1 MDQGGDVDMAS
12 RPGGSRGRG
21 DSKFNNPKPARSLSL
36 ECSSA
41 PRLDDGALRAGIA
54 PADVFILSRLN
65 DTTSYFFTWFCKKY
79 RIQIGPPRGLGG
91 KEEKTRCPICLDSC
105 TKSIELQCGHSFCRS
120 CLIQSAANNM
130 TSCAL
135 CRREQ
140 EIDPEQLRA
149 RFDEQRMLN
158 LAQRLAIPPPPVR
171 SRPSA
176 TGAAMSASEGA
187 CEEKEVRVRVEVV
200 PTSTT
205 EREVFFGL
213 GGDVG
218 AMSSDDLRRR
228 WSCGVQTASATAG
241 AASSSEL
248 RSSWRE
254 SHDRSRSPMPMH
266 SEGELFGTSCQAL
279 HGADSLSCSGHA
291 DIGSH
296 VTGASL
302 RRSPDSQ
309 CAGGGRVDSM
319 CLERHSS
326 PRIPPSN
333 FGDDA
338 PASALPARGENTTP
352 FETSDVGGVDA
363 PCLRKR
369 WHEVMDIGDVG
380 DMPVS
385 ELAGRLTLATDLR
398 TCSEDV
404 TTFETS
410 DVGGSDAACLGK
422 RWHEAMEIGDVGHQ
436 RVNELAGRTL
446 AADLLAHGEKTTPFE
461 TSDVGGLDAS
471 CLRKRWHE
479 AMEIGNVGDM
489 PVSELAARL
498 ALATDSST
506 CREDGTFETSDVGS
520 LDVACLR
527 NRWHEAVEYGDVGDM
542 PVSELAR
549 KLALAPGLP
558 TCSED
563 ALSLGRSDVGSL
575 GVACLQKLW
584 HEAMEF
590 SDLGDMPVGEL
601 AARLALAT
609 DSSTCR
615 EDGTFETSDVGSLD
629 VACLRNR
636 WHEAVEYGDV
646 GDMPVSELAGRLT
659 LAIDLRTWSE
669 DALSF
674 GKSDV
679 GGLDAACLRKRW
691 HEAMEFSDVG
701 DMPIDEIAPRL
712 TLAAGRQGV
721 GGMPGVQLEE
731 RSQLQ
736 EAKLLRECGCSH
748 ANRKPLL
755 SKMGARTARG
765 CTVEDLDVTSN
776 CCVLQ
781 EQAVEAATSSTG
793 GHGSAPVG

>member
-1 MDQGGDVDMAS
+1 MS
-12 RPGGSRGRG
+12 C
-21 DSKFNNPKPARSLSL
+21 SLD
-36 ECSSA
+36 A
-41 PRLDDGALRAGIA
+41 ADGTLRAGIA

-65 DTTSYFFTWFCKKY
+65 DTTSYFFAWFCKKY

-91 KEEKTRCPICLDSC
+91 KEENTRCPICLDSC

-120 CLIQSAANNM
+120 CLIRSAANNM

-158 LAQRLAIPPPPVR
+158 LAQRLAILPPPLR

-176 TGAAMSASEGA
+176 TSAAMSASEGA
-187 CEEKEVRVRVEVV
+187 YEEKDVRVRVKVV

-205 EREVFFGL
+205 GREVFVGL

-228 WSCGVQTASATAG
+228 WSCGVHTASATAG

-254 SHDRSRSPMPMH
+254 SHDRSRSLMPMH
-266 SEGELFGTSCQAL
+266 SEGELCGTSCQVL
-279 HGADSLSCSGHA
+279 HGADSVSCSGHA

-296 VTGASL
+296 FTGASP

-309 CAGGGRVDSM
+309 CAGRGRVDSM

-326 PRIPPSN
+326 PRIPSSN

-338 PASALPARGENTTP
+338 SASALPARGGNTTP
-352 FETSDVGGVDA
+352 FETSDVGGLDA
-363 PCLRKR
+363 ACLRKR
-369 WHEVMDIGDVG
+369 WHEAMEFGDVGDMPVSELAESLTLATDLRTCSEDMTPFETRDVGGSDAAFLGKRWHEAIETGDVG

-385 ELAGRLTLATDLR
+385 ELAGRLSR
-398 TCSEDV
+398 E
-404 TTFETS
+404 
-410 DVGGSDAACLGK
+410 
-422 RWHEAMEIGDVGHQ
+422 
-436 RVNELAGRTL
+436 
-446 AADLLAHGEKTTPFE
+446 ADLLARGDKTTPCE
-461 TSDVGGLDAS
+461 TSDVGGLDAGCLGKRWYEAMETGDVGDRPVS
-471 CLRKRWHE
+471 ELARKLALATGLPTYSDDALSLGRSDVGSLGVACLRKLWHE
-479 AMEIGNVGDM
+479 AMEFGDVGDM
-489 PVSELAARL
+489 PVRDLAARL
-498 ALATDSST
+498 ALATDLPT

-527 NRWHEAVEYGDVGDM
+527 NRWHEAVEYDDVGDM
-542 PVSELAR
+542 PVS
-549 KLALAPGLP
+549 G
-558 TCSED
+558 
-563 ALSLGRSDVGSL
+563 
-575 GVACLQKLW
+575 
-584 HEAMEF
+584 
-590 SDLGDMPVGEL
+590 
-601 AARLALAT
+601 
-609 DSSTCR
+609 
-615 EDGTFETSDVGSLD
+615 
-629 VACLRNR
+629 
-636 WHEAVEYGDV
+636 
-646 GDMPVSELAGRLT
+646 LAGRLT
-659 LAIDLRTWSE
+659 LAIDLRTCSE

-679 GGLDAACLRKRW
+679 GGLDAACLRNRW
-691 HEAMEFSDVG
+691 HEAMEFGDVGDMPVSELAGRLTMATDLPTWSEDALSFGRSDVGGLDAACLRKRWQKVEFSDVG
-701 DMPIDEIAPRL
+701 DMPVGGIAPRL

-721 GGMPGVQLEE
+721 GGMPSVQVGE
-731 RSQLQ
+731 RWNLQ
-736 EAKLLRECGCSH
+736 EAKLLRQSGCSH
-748 ANRKPLL
+748 ANRKSFL

-765 CTVEDLDVTSN
+765 CTVEHLDVTSN

-781 EQAVEAATSSTG
+781 EQAVQAATSSAG

>member
-1 MDQGGDVDMAS
+1 MDQGGDIDMAS

-36 ECSSA
+36 ECSST

-205 EREVFFGL
+205 EREAFGGL

-218 AMSSDDLRRR
+218 AMSSDDLHRR

-254 SHDRSRSPMPMH
+254 SHDRSHSPMPMH
-266 SEGELFGTSCQAL
+266 SDGELFSTSCQVL
-279 HGADSLSCSGHA
+279 YGADSLSCSGHA
-291 DIGSH
+291 DVGSH
-296 VTGASL
+296 FTGASPC
-302 RRSPDSQ
+302 RSPESQ
-309 CAGGGRVDSM
+309 CARGGRVDSM

-326 PRIPPSN
+326 PRIPSSH

-338 PASALPARGENTTP
+338 SASALPARGGNTTP
-352 FETSDVGGVDA
+352 FETSDVGGSDA
-363 PCLRKR
+363 ACLRKR
-369 WHEVMDIGDVG
+369 WHEAVEFGDVG
-380 DMPVS
+380 DMAVS
-385 ELAGRLTLATDLR
+385 LLTGRLTLANDLR
-398 TCSEDV
+398 TCSDGV
-404 TTFETS
+404 TPFETS

-422 RWHEAMEIGDVGHQ
+422 RWHEAME
-436 RVNELAGRTL
+436 
-446 AADLLAHGEKTTPFE
+446 
-461 TSDVGGLDAS
+461 
-471 CLRKRWHE
+471 
-479 AMEIGNVGDM
+479 VGDM
-489 PVSELAARL
+489 PVSELAGRLTLPADLSARGEKTTPLETSDVGSLDAGCLGERWYEAMETGDVGDRPVSELARKLALATGLRTCSEDALSLGRSDVGSLGVACLRKLWHEAMEFGDVGDMPVSDLAARL
-498 ALATDSST
+498 ALATDSPMCT
-506 CREDGTFETSDVGS
+506 EDGTFETSDVGS

-542 PVSELAR
+542 PVSGLAGR
-549 KLALAPGLP
+549 LTLAIDLP
-558 TCSED
+558 TCSKD
-563 ALSLGRSDVGSL
+563 ALLLGRSDAGGL
-575 GVACLQKLW
+575 DAACLRKRW
-584 HEAMEF
+584 REAMEF
-590 SDLGDMPVGEL
+590 
-601 AARLALAT
+601 
-609 DSSTCR
+609 
-615 EDGTFETSDVGSLD
+615 
-629 VACLRNR
+629 
-636 WHEAVEYGDV
+636 GDV

-659 LAIDLRTWSE
+659 MATDLLTWSE

-674 GKSDV
+674 GRSDV

-701 DMPIDEIAPRL
+701 DMPVGDIAPRL

-721 GGMPGVQLEE
+721 GGMPSLQLEE
-731 RSQLQ
+731 RWQLQ
-736 EAKLLRECGCSH
+736 EAKLLRESGCSH
-748 ANRKPLL
+748 ANKEPLL

-765 CTVEDLDVTSN
+765 CTVEDLDVTSD

-781 EQAVEAATSSTG
+781 EQAVEAATSSAG

>member
-1 MDQGGDVDMAS
+1 MS
-12 RPGGSRGRG
+12 C
-21 DSKFNNPKPARSLSL
+21 SLD
-36 ECSSA
+36 A
-41 PRLDDGALRAGIA
+41 ADGALRAGIA

-187 CEEKEVRVRVEVV
+187 CEEKEVRVRVGVV

-205 EREVFFGL
+205 EREVLFGL

-228 WSCGVQTASATAG
+228 WSCGVQTASSTAG

-254 SHDRSRSPMPMH
+254 SHDRSRSPIPMH
-266 SEGELFGTSCQAL
+266 SEGDLFGTSCQVL
-279 HGADSLSCSGHA
+279 HRADNLSCFGHA

-296 VTGASL
+296 FTGASP

-309 CAGGGRVDSM
+309 CAGGGRVDSKYF
-319 CLERHSS
+319 ERHSS
-326 PRIPPSN
+326 LRIPPSN

-338 PASALPARGENTTP
+338 SASALPARRENTSP
-352 FETSDVGGVDA
+352 FETSDVGGLDVA
-363 PCLRKR
+363 CLRNR
-369 WHEVMDIGDVG
+369 WHEAMEFGDVGDMPVNELAGRLTLATDLRTCSKDVTPFETSDIGGSDAACLGKNWHDAMEIGDVG

-385 ELAGRLTLATDLR
+385 ELAGRLTLAAD
-398 TCSEDV
+398 
-404 TTFETS
+404 F
-410 DVGGSDAACLGK
+410 
-422 RWHEAMEIGDVGHQ
+422 
-436 RVNELAGRTL
+436 LAR
-446 AADLLAHGEKTTPFE
+446 GEKTTPFE
-461 TSDVGGLDAS
+461 TSDVGGLDAG

-479 AMEIGNVGDM
+479 AME
-489 PVSELAARL
+489 
-498 ALATDSST
+498 T
-506 CREDGTFETSDVGS
+506 
-520 LDVACLR
+520 
-527 NRWHEAVEYGDVGDM
+527 GDVGDM

-549 KLALAPGLP
+549 KLAVATGLP

-575 GVACLQKLW
+575 GVACLRKLW

-590 SDLGDMPVGEL
+590 GDVGDMPVGEL

-609 DSSTCR
+609 DSPRCR
-615 EDGTFETSDVGSLD
+615 EDGTFETSDVGGLD
-629 VACLRNR
+629 VTCLRKR

-646 GDMPVSELAGRLT
+646 GDMPVSELAARLT
-659 LAIDLRTWSE
+659 LATDLPTCSE

-679 GGLDAACLRKRW
+679 GGLDSACLRKRW

-701 DMPIDEIAPRL
+701 DMPVSELAGRLTLATGLPTWSEDALSFGRSDVGGLDSACLRKRWHEAMEFGDVGDMSVGEIAPRL
-712 TLAAGRQGV
+712 TLATGRQGV
-721 GGMPGVQLEE
+721 GGMPSVQLEE
-731 RSQLQ
+731 RWQLQ
-736 EAKLLRECGCSH
+736 EAKLLRESGCSH

-755 SKMGARTARG
+755 SKMEARTARG

-781 EQAVEAATSSTG
+781 EQAVGAATSSAG